1 MSNNLV
7 IFTDLDGTLLDKHTY
22 QPGVSLVSLEKCRHL
37 KIQVVFVS
45 GKSRAE
51 MELVREEL
59 NNDSPFISENG
70 GGLYLPVKDFQA
82 PDGASRSGS
91 YWCLCSDEKIKDVRS
106 VLLKSATETGL
117 EVKTFDQITAS
128 EISELTGLNLEHSRL
143 AKIREFDEA
152 FVIIDET
159 PEKLTALKEKIA
171 GHGYRYTH
179 GGHFHHI
186 MGNFDK
192 GHRVDQVKELYLQIN
207 PATQFAAL
215 GDAYNDL
222 PMLKIVDYPF
232 LVRRPDDTYDESV
245 VFESLNITAGIGPA
259 GFAEAVDWLIKKFA
273 LEE

>member
-22 QPGVSLVSLEKCRHL
+22 QPGVSLASLERCRRL
-37 KIQVVFVS
+37 KIPVIFVS

-51 MELVREEL
+51 MELVRKEL

-82 PDGASRSGS
+82 PEGASRIDS
-91 YWCLCSDEKIKDVRS
+91 YWCLCYDENIGDVRN
-106 VLLKSATETGL
+106 VLLKSATEAGI
-117 EVKTFDQITAS
+117 EVKTFDQITAL
-128 EISELTGLNLEHSRL
+128 EVSELTGLNLEHSKL

-159 PEKLTALKEKIA
+159 PEKLKTLREKIA
-171 GHGYRYTH
+171 SHGYRYTH

-192 GHRVDQVKELYLQIN
+192 GYRVDQVKKIYLSMN
-207 PATQFAAL
+207 PTTKFAAL
-215 GDAYNDL
+215 GDACNDL

-259 GFAEAVDWLIKKFA
+259 GFAEAVDWLIKKLA
-273 LEE
+273 LE

>member
-1 MSNNLV
+1 MFNNLV

-22 QPGVSLVSLEKCRHL
+22 QPGVSLVSLEKCRLL
-37 KIQVVFVS
+37 KIPVVFVS

-59 NNDSPFISENG
+59 NNDAPFISENG
-70 GGLYLPVKDFQA
+70 GGLYIPAKNFQA
-82 PDGASRSGS
+82 PDGASKIGS
-91 YWCLCSDEKIKDVRS
+91 YWCLCSNENIEDVRN
-106 VLLKSATETGL
+106 VFFKLVNETGF
-117 EVKTFDQITAS
+117 EVKTFDQITALEVS
-128 EISELTGLNLEHSRL
+128 KLTGLNLEHSRL
-143 AKIREFDEA
+143 AKIREYDEV

-159 PEKLTALKEKIA
+159 PEKLAVLKEKIA
-171 GHGYRYTH
+171 SHGYRYAH

-192 GHRVDQVKELYLQIN
+192 GQMALQVKELYLRIN
-207 PATQFAAL
+207 PSTKFAAI
-215 GDAYNDL
+215 GDANNDL
-222 PMLKIVDYPF
+222 PMLKIVEYPF

-245 VFESLNITAGIGPA
+245 VFENLNITAGIGPA